1 MITYFRYVPHSQIV
15 IYLARGWT
23 IDDEMHGT
31 SHGVWSVLMRY
42 EGEGE
47 PE

>member
-1 MITYFRYVPHSQIV
+1 MSWFRFVPHSQIV

-31 SHGVWSVLMRY
+31 NHGNYSVLMRY

>member
-1 MITYFRYVPHSQIV
+1 MISYFRFVPLHQVGSF
-15 IYLARGWT
+15 LAQGWT
-23 IDDEMHGT
+23 IDDDLAGT